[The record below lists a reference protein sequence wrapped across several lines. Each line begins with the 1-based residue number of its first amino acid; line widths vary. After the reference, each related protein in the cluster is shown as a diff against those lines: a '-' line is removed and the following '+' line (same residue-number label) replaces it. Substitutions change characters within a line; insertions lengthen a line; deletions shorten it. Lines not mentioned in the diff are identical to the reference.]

1 MRDDKEKNDEILFI
15 RQYKP
20 IKSSKSNETL
30 IAKLYETTEVKA
42 VLDSGLEMGNIIP
55 KAIVEKHN
63 EMNATEPIKLH
74 KLKRRVPIAFV
85 DLEEAERCEEY
96 ARQYDVYCEYLVK

>member
-1 MRDDKEKNDEILFI
+1 MMT

-30 IAKLYETTEVKA
+30 IAKLYENTEVKA

-63 EMNATEPIKLH
+63 EMNPTEPIKLY
-74 KLKRRVPIAFV
+74 RDRAFFFGGLA
-85 DLEEAERCEEY
+85 DRAETRF
-96 ARQYDVYCEYLVK
+96 RLMSDVTED